1 MPKLDAST
9 RDRIVAA
16 ATELIMERGYD
27 KTTMRAIAE
36 RAGVSLG
43 SAYYYF
49 SGKEELVQGF
59 YLDIARQHYATL
71 ADRIMGVQSFRGRL
85 DACFTT
91 FLDTCDQYRAISDSL
106 LTLAIVPT
114 SPLNPFSA
122 ESKPARERFV
132 RTYEEVIEGS
142 DLKTDPRLRESLP
155 ELLWIVQMVIVLGW
169 VQDLSD
175 GKRVTRTLVARLA
188 PSLTRLLGMARLAP
202 FRPFVDDALGGLEA
216 IKEARLENGSRG
228 TIGSASL
235 SIGAGGSSRAGR

>member
-1 MPKLDAST
+1 MPKLDSST
-9 RDRIVAA
+9 RDKIVAA

-59 YLDIARQHYATL
+59 YLDIAREHHALTESRLGDATT
-71 ADRIMGVQSFRGRL
+71 FRERL
-85 DACFTT
+85 NTCLMA
-91 FLDTCDQYRAISDSL
+91 FLDTCDKYEAISGSL

-114 SPLNPFSA
+114 SPLNPFSV

-142 DLKTDPRLRESLP
+142 DLRTDPRLREALP
-155 ELLWIVQMVIVLGW
+155 ELLWILHMVVTLGW
-169 VQDLSD
+169 VQDLSE
-175 GKRVTRTLVARLA
+175 GKKVTRMLVGRLA
-188 PSLTRLLGMARLAP
+188 PSLARLLSLVRLAP
-202 FRPFVDDALGGLEA
+202 FRPFVDDALEGLA
-216 IKEARLENGSRG
+216 AVKEARLERGSRAS
-228 TIGSASL
+228 IGSAAR
-235 SIGAGGSSRAGR
+235 G